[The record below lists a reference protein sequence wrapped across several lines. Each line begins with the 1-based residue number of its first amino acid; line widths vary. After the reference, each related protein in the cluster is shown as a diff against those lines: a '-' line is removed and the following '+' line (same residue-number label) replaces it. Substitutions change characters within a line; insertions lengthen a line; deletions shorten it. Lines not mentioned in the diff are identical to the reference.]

1 MNDNSENVNNNIQQ
15 GVIKLGDVN
24 NNSTI
29 ENITFYDF
37 IDLFGGDNI
46 DNILQDP
53 VFFDQLFGPTIRDT
67 EHLQD
72 VLEVTDKNIPR
83 QNKINDLINR
93 FQQRWNQLNIVRS
106 QYERNSPAFIIATRY
121 MKDLEHIALLV
132 KDITC

>member
-1 MNDNSENVNNNIQQ
+1 MKDNSENVTNNIQQ

-72 VLEVTDKNIPR
+72 VLDVTDKNIPR

-93 FQQRWNQLNIVRS
+93 FQQRWTQLNIVRS

-121 MKDLEHIALLV
+121 MKDLEHIALLI